1 MEIRF
6 DGLYQ
11 NSKEMKK
18 MDSKKLKQYRKKAKT
33 RIDDIDSELYELT
46 SKEASLETE
55 RKNIQASLDKLSEH
69 IEIFS
74 FMEYLDSITV
84 STKKSEEV
92 K

>member
-1 MEIRF
+1 
-6 DGLYQ
+6 
-11 NSKEMKK
+11 

-84 STKKSEEV
+84 STKQSEEE
-92 K
+92 

>member
-1 MEIRF
+1 
-6 DGLYQ
+6 
-11 NSKEMKK
+11 

-84 STKKSEEV
+84 STKPLNISGEK
-92 K
+92 